1 MTHARSK
8 YIMDMTG
15 WRAEV
20 TFYSYPVVIF
30 AFSRRWYTLDFPSPL
45 NRAWI
50 FAWTSLRRGQLAT
63 TVFGGDL
70 PWRELEIKRKIG
82 HSEEWLVNCY
92 LFLSLSFSPPFFPS
106 FFYFFPFVSN
116 LAARCKKMRLW
127 ILALGGKVRLFWQDK
142 LTLNCLPFCWRL
154 R

>member
-92 LFLSLSFSPPFFPS
+92 LFLSLSFFPPRFFLLSFIFSPLFLTCKKCGYGFWRLEVK
-106 FFYFFPFVSN
+106 FVSSDRISY
-116 LAARCKKMRLW
+116 L
-127 ILALGGKVRLFWQDK
+127 
-142 LTLNCLPFCWRL
+142 LTVCHFVDA
-154 R
+154 